1 MVHKCD
7 GTSHEGVVMST
18 TSMAEM
24 KMDVGIRPNEA
35 ELRIEERTGLSRKVV
50 RLQGVLVGAAPR
62 VGEMIEVEEEKF
74 KVVEVSHKFSVSSL
88 KHVVVVIVQKPQ
100 PTVAQDV

>member
-1 MVHKCD
+1 MAGPREYVA
-7 GTSHEGVVMST
+7 MSST
-18 TSMAEM
+18 
-24 KMDVGIRPNEA
+24 EA
-35 ELRIEERTGLSRKVV
+35 ELRIEEKTGPSSRTL

-62 VGEMIEVEEEKF
+62 VGEKIELEEDKL

-88 KHVVVVIVQKPQ
+88 KHVVVVTVQKPQ

>member
-1 MVHKCD
+1 MA
-7 GTSHEGVVMST
+7 GPREYGAMSST
-18 TSMAEM
+18 
-24 KMDVGIRPNEA
+24 EA
-35 ELRIEERTGLSRKVV
+35 ELRIEEKTGPSSRTL

-62 VGEMIEVEEEKF
+62 VGEKIELEEDKL
-74 KVVEVSHKFSVSSL
+74 KVVEVSHKFSGSSL